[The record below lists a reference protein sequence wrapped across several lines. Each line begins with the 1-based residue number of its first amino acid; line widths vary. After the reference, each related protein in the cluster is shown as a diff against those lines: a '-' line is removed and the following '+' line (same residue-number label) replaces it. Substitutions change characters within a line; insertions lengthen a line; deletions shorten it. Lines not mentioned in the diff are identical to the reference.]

1 MCVFV
6 SVRLSIC
13 IMYVLCVYHSI
24 FRHFKGAMPCC
35 AFSVRILSC
44 VFVCVTL
51 YLQTLEGFN
60 DMYVV
65 MDLMDANLCR
75 VVNTQLDHERVSF
88 LLYQVNHASCGII
101 E

>member
-1 MCVFV
+1 MYHVCTMCVPLYFQTFQG
-6 SVRLSIC
+6 C
-13 IMYVLCVYHSI
+13 NAMLCV
-24 FRHFKGAMPCC
+24 
-35 AFSVRILSC
+35 FSTYIVMC
-44 VFVCVTL
+44 VCMFVYVTL

-88 LLYQVNHASCGII
+88 LLYQVNHALCGIF